1 MPMGRACMTV
11 AGSTYLQARVFG
23 GVTCAAAGSGAPAD
37 WSDPAA
43 RAAQHEAA
51 SSPAWASEGGS
62 DCDAWLG
69 PPDCAVACLLAP
81 AECVKEAEQAA
92 VKPPAPVGQPCRVR
106 CRLVGKSGF
115 RVQGLGLRERCDV
128 SPGTIHRAPVTEEV
142 AEVESHSPLCSG
154 AFASLAGCIP
164 RGCTSVQA
172 LAVFARTQ
180 GKQPDLSPRLVDGI
194 IQSVLLRSAEL
205 RWIVASA
212 A

>member
-1 MPMGRACMTV
+1 MRQLAQALQQIGRT
-11 AGSTYLQARVFG
+11 LQPGLLSMRRQAAPPGPVRA
-23 GVTCAAAGSGAPAD
+23 GVTVMHG
-37 WSDPAA
+37 
-43 RAAQHEAA
+43 
-51 SSPAWASEGGS
+51 WA
-62 DCDAWLG
+62 